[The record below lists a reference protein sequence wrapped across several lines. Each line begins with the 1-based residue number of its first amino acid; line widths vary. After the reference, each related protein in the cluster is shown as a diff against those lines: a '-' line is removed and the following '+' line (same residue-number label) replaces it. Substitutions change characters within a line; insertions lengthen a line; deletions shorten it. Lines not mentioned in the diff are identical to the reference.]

1 MRNGV
6 TRANRTRRPA
16 QKSTSSVSSWKCY
29 ASSSRINRPKCLPL
43 RSKVGSSNLTQI
55 IKLSSAHN
63 GNMDKVLESLTAEK
77 DQNLASPI
85 TNASSSTG
93 VSSMTNPMSPPVSSA
108 SLTQAQTQAQA
119 QAQHQLS
126 ALSAHR
132 LAFPFVS
139 PSQRLEMNLAQHLQ
153 QQQAMFP
160 FQQFRGIK

>member
-1 MRNGV
+1 MFSF
-6 TRANRTRRPA
+6 A
-16 QKSTSSVSSWKCY
+16 
-29 ASSSRINRPKCLPL
+29 
-43 RSKVGSSNLTQI
+43 
-55 IKLSSAHN
+55 AHN

-108 SLTQAQTQAQA
+108 AVVPSGALAQAQTQAQAQAA

-132 LAFPFVS
+132 LASTFPFVS
-139 PSQRLEMNLAQHLQ
+139 PTARLEMNLQQHLQ